1 MRDFLAPF
9 FQITKYTEGRHATI
23 NRVLP
28 SLDFLLD
35 RYELGALSHTTDDF
49 MKLAIDAGWKK
60 LKEYWNK
67 DVDRASIYIVAIA
80 LDPTRKISYFIA
92 HWQLD
97 WIEQARQQLQEL
109 WRTYYNTS
117 TSTRPSPEAA
127 IEEAEALEFL
137 RWMDATQPM
146 TTMDELEQFLYEP
159 LVYGKI
165 NIIAWWG
172 GAKRSTIDAYTNGHG
187 YLFYT
192 SDVIW
197 TGTHVLVYQAHH

>member
-97 WIEQARQQLQEL
+97 
-109 WRTYYNTS
+109 
-117 TSTRPSPEAA
+117 
-127 IEEAEALEFL
+127 
-137 RWMDATQPM
+137 
-146 TTMDELEQFLYEP
+146 
-159 LVYGKI
+159 
-165 NIIAWWG
+165 
-172 GAKRSTIDAYTNGHG
+172 
-187 YLFYT
+187 
-192 SDVIW
+192 
-197 TGTHVLVYQAHH
+197 